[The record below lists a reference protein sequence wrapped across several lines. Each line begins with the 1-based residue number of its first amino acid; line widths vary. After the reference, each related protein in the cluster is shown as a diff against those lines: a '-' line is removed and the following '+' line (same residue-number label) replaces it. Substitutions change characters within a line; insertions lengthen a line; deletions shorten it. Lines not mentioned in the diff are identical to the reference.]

1 MNPAKAGKRG
11 APLRSGKSSTGCAS
25 NGAYRLGTVPAA
37 RAVRAVQVVR
47 VVRIG
52 MVVMLGAVAGLR
64 AGQAAAQD
72 AAMLDER
79 VTQQSIAETICRPD
93 YADAVSPP
101 FDVMMAHKE
110 RLLAQHGIDPE
121 DGTDYAVD
129 RRVPVLL
136 GGSPDAPANLDLLP
150 WAGASGERRKS
161 RFVVHLK
168 HCVCAGKMS
177 LSDAQATIAGN
188 WSAAYAG
195 FGRSSCDASGVNVA
209 TGGRDTGP

>member
-1 MNPAKAGKRG
+1 MG
-11 APLRSGKSSTGCAS
+11 
-25 NGAYRLGTVPAA
+25 V
-37 RAVRAVQVVR
+37 
-47 VVRIG
+47 
-52 MVVMLGAVAGLR
+52 VVMLGAVAGLR
-64 AGQAAAQD
+64 ADQAAAQN
-72 AAMLDER
+72 AAMLDGR

-101 FDVMMAHKE
+101 FEVMMEHKA
-110 RLLAQHGIDPE
+110 RLLAQRGIDPDE
-121 DGTDYAVD
+121 GADYAID

-150 WAGASGERRKS
+150 WAGARGERRKA

-168 HCVCAGKMS
+168 HCVCTGKMS

-195 FGRSSCDASGVNVA
+195 FGRSACDASGVNLA
-209 TGGRDTGP
+209 TSSHDSAP

>member
-136 GGSPDAPANLDLLP
+136 GGSPDVPANLDLLP
-150 WAGASGERRKS
+150 WAG
-161 RFVVHLK
+161 VHLK